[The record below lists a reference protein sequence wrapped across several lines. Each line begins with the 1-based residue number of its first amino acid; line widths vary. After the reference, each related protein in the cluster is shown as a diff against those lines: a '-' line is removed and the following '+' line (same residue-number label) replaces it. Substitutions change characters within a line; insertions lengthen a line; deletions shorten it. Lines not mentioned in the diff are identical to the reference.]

1 MLSTSWL
8 HFVYM
13 TVPLSPNYLSWVY
26 IEVIAEATL
35 SEAALHQCDS
45 GSNLSYRASMCVWGH
60 CSFNKKK
67 KKVLIKCRS
76 DANLEFWINLQQ
88 CKSKALHKP
97 PQLPM
102 SF

>member
-13 TVPLSPNYLSWVY
+13 TVQLSPNYLSWVY

-35 SEAALHQCDS
+35 SEAALHQRDS
-45 GSNLSYRASMCVWGH
+45 WSNLSYRALMCVWGH

-67 KKVLIKCRS
+67 KKVLS
-76 DANLEFWINLQQ
+76 ADQMLTLN
-88 CKSKALHKP
+88 SG
-97 PQLPM
+97 
-102 SF
+102 